1 MEIARTLSAPTSVQ
15 IEITNMCNHKCIH
28 CYNPCR
34 GLNNISNSNNTLNYE
49 QLDKILAELHE
60 NNVWHLTITGGE
72 PLLVPN
78 IIFYVKKKC
87 DEYGMSVS
95 LNSNLTLMTD
105 AIAKKLKNDLDWNTL
120 ILTSLPG
127 LDNETCDKITQV
139 TNSYSH
145 IIAGINKCK
154 EYNIPVGV
162 NIVLTTDN
170 LDNFLNRIEKFV
182 KEYRIDYLALTRAIE
197 PSYSKD
203 KKYDFKTSDIIML
216 ADKLLELKEKYN
228 IEVDSL
234 IPFPLCVLKDQRKY
248 QEILNT
254 KCCAG
259 ILECTITAS
268 GDVKACSHENNIYG
282 NIFDDGL
289 KKCWTNMA
297 CWRNGSKLKSQCK
310 NCKNLVVCGGDCRQ
324 SSYTNY
330 LNNQEII
337 NVVDKLDIPISDLEL
352 YSKKFKYNNNLKKRT
367 ESFGYAL
374 HIEGKDYLVDQS
386 FSDIHEYF
394 SSIKEFF
401 INDIKDDFEN
411 ESELVYL
418 IKNLIDM
425 RYLLIVN

>member
-1 MEIARTLSAPTSVQ
+1 MEIVRNLSAPTSVQ
-15 IEITNMCNHKCIH
+15 IEITNLCNHKCIH

-34 GLNNISNSNNTLNYE
+34 GSNKISNSNSTLSFS
-49 QLDKILAELHE
+49 QLDKILTELYE

-72 PLLVPN
+72 PLVVPN
-78 IIFYVKKKC
+78 IIFYIKKKC
-87 DEYGMSVS
+87 DEYGISVS

-105 AIAKKLKNDLDWNTL
+105 ELARKMKSDLNWNTL

-127 LDNETCDKITQV
+127 LDNEMCDKITQV
-139 TNSYSH
+139 PNSYSR

-154 EYNIPVGV
+154 ENNIRVGV

-170 LDNFLNRIEKFV
+170 LDMFLNNIGAFV
-182 KEYRIDYLALTRAIE
+182 KKYSIDYLALTRAIE
-197 PSYSKD
+197 PPYSKD
-203 KKYDFKTSDIIML
+203 KKYDFNASDIIML

-228 IEVDSL
+228 VEVDSL

-259 ILECTITAS
+259 ILECTITTN
-268 GDVKACSHENNIYG
+268 GDVKACSHENKIYG

-289 KKCWTNMA
+289 KKCWSNMV
-297 CWRNGSKLKSQCK
+297 CWRNGSNLNSQCK
-310 NCKNLVVCGGDCRQ
+310 NCRNLDICGGDCRQ

-337 NVVDKLDIPISDLEL
+337 NFMDELDISIEDSEL
-352 YSKKFKYNNNLKKRT
+352 YSKKFKYNNNLKKRV
-367 ESFGYAL
+367 ESFGYVL
-374 HIEGKDYLVDQS
+374 HIEGKDYLVNQS
-386 FSDIHEYF
+386 FFDIHEYF
-394 SSIKEFF
+394 SNINEFF

-425 RYLLIVN
+425 RYLLIVD